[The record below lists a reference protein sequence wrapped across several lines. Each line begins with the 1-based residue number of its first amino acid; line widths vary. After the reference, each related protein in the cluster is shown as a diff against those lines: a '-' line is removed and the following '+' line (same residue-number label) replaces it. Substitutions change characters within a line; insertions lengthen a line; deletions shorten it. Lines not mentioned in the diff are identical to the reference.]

1 MAEEGRFDWLPRN
14 SNDYSSAPCHNGW
27 PARAATIRFLI
38 DVTVTRG
45 QPLPTVAKE
54 DSEPSFATHAVR
66 DRQPVPSNTSIPRS
80 APQPTTK
87 RIYTRR
93 VAAVADISAE

>member
-1 MAEEGRFDWLPRN
+1 
-14 SNDYSSAPCHNGW
+14 
-27 PARAATIRFLI
+27 
-38 DVTVTRG
+38 
-45 QPLPTVAKE
+45 VAKE